1 MSTSFSARD
10 QSINYIS
17 RYSAAAGHDET
28 KGIMTPSISA
38 YKLNQNYS
46 NASSDID
53 SSRDRNYI
61 TNSLVAASPSQCHKR
76 ITSCDNIT
84 KQCGKAVCLENLGL
98 TRHNTIDRSQRNNK
112 LQKFQSFKSTPD
124 LTSSNASSE
133 MSALTKCNARKTDEL
148 SHPDVILLNNY
159 QPLKNPHFQCHH
171 HHQHNQNPI
180 SAATG
185 HKCGTNQMPFF
196 VLQRKTLAS
205 PRTASFLSETYC
217 SCCRK
222 MSNCDDDTCQ
232 TRAVIEKQKVLQS
245 ATSSKSPTNA
255 TSTTTT
261 TITSTRF

>member
-1 MSTSFSARD
+1 
-10 QSINYIS
+10 
-17 RYSAAAGHDET
+17 
-28 KGIMTPSISA
+28 MTPSISA
-38 YKLNQNYS
+38 YKLNQNYA
-46 NASSDID
+46 NASCDVD
-53 SSRDRNYI
+53 SSRDQNYI
-61 TNSLVAASPSQCHKR
+61 ANSPVAASPSQCHKR

-84 KQCGKAVCLENLGL
+84 NQCGKAVCLANLGL
-98 TRHNTIDRSQRNNK
+98 TRHNTIDRSQRSRNNK
-112 LQKFQSFKSTPD
+112 LIKFQSFKSTPD

-133 MSALTKCNARKTDEL
+133 ESSLTKGSNAGLTDEL

-180 SAATG
+180 STATG

-196 VLQRKTLAS
+196 VMQRKTLPS
-205 PRTASFLSETYC
+205 PTAASFLSETYC

-232 TRAVIEKQKVLQS
+232 TRAVNEKQKVLQL
-245 ATSSKSPTNA
+245 ATSSKSPTTNA
-255 TSTTTT
+255 TNTTTT